1 MKTLFEPVGYEIKN
15 KYIIRKSKELVDL
28 YNNKYKKNVNYKDV
42 LEKIDKKTVNNT
54 KNFRYLNRLIQNA
67 LISII
72 EAGNNNNI

>member
-1 MKTLFEPVGYEIKN
+1 M
-15 KYIIRKSKELVDL
+15 
-28 YNNKYKKNVNYKDV
+28 KYKKNVNYKDV

-72 EAGNNNNI
+72 EAGNNNNNI